1 MTEPRTTTGELHA
14 PVPRRG
20 WASAKAA
27 TFEESVIR
35 EMSRLVAAS
44 GGVNLAQGFPD
55 FACPPELKQ
64 AAKDAID
71 GDVNQYAITWG
82 AKAFRDGIADKVA
95 RTYPGW
101 TVDPE
106 TELCVTC
113 GSTEAMIATLLATV
127 DPGDEVVV
135 FTPYYENY
143 GPDAVLSGATPV
155 FVRLHGP
162 DWAIDEGE
170 LRAAFSDR
178 TRAII
183 VNTPHN
189 PTGKVFSRAELDLV
203 AELCST
209 YDALCLTDEIYEHI
223 HYLGPG
229 GHVPPAT
236 VPGLEDR
243 TVTVNALSKTYAV
256 TGWRVGWTIAPPEIT
271 ASIRKVH
278 DFLTVGA
285 AAPLQAAGAAAMALP
300 ASYYEEMA
308 AAYRERRDLLC
319 GVLEEVGFT
328 FRVPDGAYYVLCETG
343 DLDPGRDSSAFARRI
358 VSEPG
363 IAAVPGTSFFADP
376 ADGAGLIR
384 FAFPKRLE
392 TLHAAAERLRALR

>member
-1 MTEPRTTTGELHA
+1 VTAVQRF
-14 PVPRRG
+14 
-20 WASAKAA
+20 ASAKAS
-27 TFEESVIR
+27 TFQESVIR
-35 EMSRLVAAS
+35 EMSRLCAAS

-55 FACPPELKQ
+55 FACPQELKD
-64 AAKDAID
+64 AAKAAID

-82 AKAFRDGIADKVA
+82 AKAFRDGIAEKVA

-101 TVDPE
+101 QVDPE

-127 DPGDEVVV
+127 DPGDEVIV
-135 FTPYYENY
+135 FQPYYENY
-143 GPDAVLSGATPV
+143 GPDAVLSGATPRYV
-155 FVRLHGP
+155 TLHAP
-162 DWAIDEGE
+162 DWAIDEQE

-189 PTGKVFSRAELDLV
+189 PTGKVFSRAELDLIS
-203 AELCST
+203 ELCQR
-209 YDALCLTDEIYEHI
+209 YDALCLTDEIYEHLV
-223 HYLGPG
+223 YDDAV
-229 GHVPPAT
+229 HVPPAT

-243 TVTVNALSKTYAV
+243 TVTINALSKTYAV
-256 TGWRVGWTIAPPEIT
+256 TGWRVGWTIAPPDIT

-285 AAPLQAAGAAAMALP
+285 PAPLQAAGAAAMALP
-300 ASYYEEMA
+300 ADYYTRTA
-308 AAYRERRDLLC
+308 AAYRERRELLC
-319 GVLEEVGFT
+319 RVLADVGFT
-328 FRVPDGAYYVLCETG
+328 FRVPDGAYYVLCDTAAV
-343 DLDPGRDSSAFARRI
+343 DPARDSSAFARRI
-358 VSEPG
+358 VVDPG

-376 ADGAGLIR
+376 REGAGLLR

-392 TLHAAAERLRALR
+392 TLEAAAERLQALRV